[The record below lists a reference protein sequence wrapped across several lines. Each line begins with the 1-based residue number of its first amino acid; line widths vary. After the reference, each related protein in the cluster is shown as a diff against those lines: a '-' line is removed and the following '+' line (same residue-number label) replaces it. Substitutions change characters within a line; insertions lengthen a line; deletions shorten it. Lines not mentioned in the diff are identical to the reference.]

1 MSSTGELAAQLSALF
16 RSEKLDTSESSSS
29 AATKFITD
37 KLNSQDSQ
45 DAEAQCR
52 MLTNIIDACVE
63 EQVAQTISTAVLGE
77 VITLMSESA
86 SELSQDVRQ
95 TALNHL
101 LSKVQQ
107 RTSTFESAIIETRQ
121 ALARILISDEKWEEA
136 ARQLQGIRFE
146 QSQRSYNTKQ
156 MFEVYVKTVEL
167 FLQADQLE
175 QAAQAQGR
183 AAALVAY
190 VTDIEL
196 VNRYRLV
203 QARINDLSQKYID
216 AAAAYHTISQ
226 SGLKDATKQS
236 EILERAVKCAVLASA
251 GPQKMRVMTGLQREK
266 MASSLRCFGLL
277 EKMVLKRLIKPDE
290 LQQFSEQLEDHQRS
304 LLTDGK
310 TTMLDHAVREHNIFV
325 LSSLYT
331 NIKFENLGR
340 TLGVDA
346 EDAELMCARMI
357 AENRMKGRID
367 QIDGVITFEG
377 AREVKE
383 VSAAI
388 FLKSQT
394 AAQPPPMHFRES
406 VAARWD
412 ERIVKLCTAVEESVD
427 LLIERQPIYTKMLFR
442 SAN

>member
-1 MSSTGELAAQLSALF
+1 MSTSGELAAQLSALF
-16 RSEKLDTSESSSS
+16 RSEKLDSAESS
-29 AATKFITD
+29 ANTATKFITD
-37 KLNSQDSQ
+37 KLNLKDCQ
-45 DAEAQCR
+45 DADAQCS

-77 VITLMSESA
+77 IITLMSQSA

-95 TALNHL
+95 AALDHL

-107 RTSTFESAIIETRQ
+107 RTSAFEGVIIETRQ
-121 ALARILISDEKWEEA
+121 ALARILVSEEKWEEA
-136 ARQLQGIRFE
+136 AQQLQGIRFE
-146 QSQRSYNTKQ
+146 QSQRSYSPKQ
-156 MFEVYVKTVEL
+156 TFEVYVRTIEL
-167 FLQADQLE
+167 FLQAGQLE
-175 QAAQAQGR
+175 QATQAQGR
-183 AAALVAY
+183 AAAQVAR

-196 VNRYRLV
+196 INRFRFV
-203 QARINDLSQKYID
+203 QARINDLSQKYIE
-216 AAAAYHTISQ
+216 AATAYHAISQ
-226 SGLKDATKQS
+226 SDLKDAAKLT
-236 EILERAVKCAVLASA
+236 EALERAIKCAVLASA
-251 GPQKMRVMTGLQREK
+251 GPQKMRIMTGLQREK

-304 LLTDGK
+304 LLADGK

-331 NIKFENLGR
+331 NIKFENLGCM
-340 TLGVDA
+340 LGVDA

-357 AENRMKGRID
+357 AESRMKGRID

-388 FLKSQT
+388 FLKSQ
-394 AAQPPPMHFRES
+394 AAVQPPPMHFRES
-406 VAARWD
+406 VAAKWD
-412 ERIVKLCTAVEESVD
+412 SRIVKLCTAVEDSVD
-427 LLIERQPIYTKMLFR
+427 LLIERQPIYSKILFR
-442 SAN
+442 SVN